1 MADHL
6 QEEEQLE
13 AIQQWWREN
22 RVSVVAAVVL
32 TLGGSFGWSEYQ
44 DYSQEQAVL
53 AADTYDEL
61 LQKREAGEPA
71 DELALISDS
80 LRDSHSDS
88 VFVDFASLQV
98 AATAVGNGDLELA
111 KRELESVVSRMDL
124 DSTLGQLAQLRLARV
139 LAASGD
145 EASAIAILASGSD
158 AFPASYAQALGD
170 IHLAA
175 GREAEALEAY
185 QTAQTE
191 SLALGGQLGLIDLK
205 VSGLSL
211 RVSDDSAA
219 VSSAE
224 EAQ

>member
-71 DELALISDS
+71 DELALISES
-80 LRDSHSDS
+80 LRGSHSDS

-111 KRELESVVSRMDL
+111 KRELESVVSRVDL

-145 EASAIAILASGSD
+145 EASATAILASGSD

>member
-1 MADHL
+1 VADHL

-71 DELALISDS
+71 DELALISES

-111 KRELESVVSRMDL
+111 KRELESVVSRVDL

-145 EASAIAILASGSD
+145 EASAIAILVSGSD

-191 SLALGGQLGLIDLK
+191 SLALGGQLGLIDLN

>member
-71 DELALISDS
+71 DELALISES
-80 LRDSHSDS
+80 LRGSHSDS

-111 KRELESVVSRMDL
+111 KRELESVVSRVDL

-145 EASAIAILASGSD
+145 EASSIAILASGSD